1 MTIPDSGFMME
12 NGSSCLPCP
21 PEEENRV
28 VKDLMNKSE
37 ANLKEGN
44 LYYVI
49 SNRYSLYF
57 FFKKFGGF
65 CNYLIPIFVWQCMFD
80 VCIRKTML

>member
-57 FFKKFGGF
+57 FFQKIWRF
-65 CNYLIPIFVWQCMFD
+65 L
-80 VCIRKTML
+80 